1 MAGTDDNNSTS
12 DDWPLAG
19 VELAFVTE
27 IVGSEKLAKELLLDG
42 LEDGSIRW
50 RCRELAVDESPDFSV
65 NPPLVTSLAAA
76 RQFFWRR
83 ATHSRIDVDW
93 PSPHAIRVG
102 PVIRVGSDGKGN
114 NAPIFDM
121 RGSATLKASLV
132 RFHHGDVVNY
142 LVTLGLMPRPA
153 AVAEDRDTVAGTSI
167 AEQSGT
173 GSGDGILGF
182 SRSEGAGDLV
192 EWPAAA
198 IAAEPVDS
206 AKRFVDQHPC
216 NSGEDMGAY
225 YDRLQLLCEGK
236 YSRKTL
242 RNQYYEHQKATRTG
256 QHGPANGPAN
266 GPK

>member
-121 RGSATLKASLV
+121 RGSATLTASLV
-132 RFHHGDVVNY
+132 RFCHGDGVNY
-142 LVTLGLMPRPA
+142 LVTLGLMPRSHTAPQKIAPTAPRA
-153 AVAEDRDTVAGTSI
+153 ALSP
-167 AEQSGT
+167 
-173 GSGDGILGF
+173 
-182 SRSEGAGDLV
+182 SEPPQEPQPEVPKPPPMKAKAWV
-192 EWPAAA
+192 PYAIKQWPQ
-198 IAAEPVDS
+198 
-206 AKRFVDQHPC
+206 KK
-216 NSGEDMGAY
+216 GEDQSDY
-225 YDRLQLLCEGK
+225 VDRLMRHAPRRWAKHTIQNLL
-236 YSRKTL
+236 
-242 RNQYYEHQKATRTG
+242 
-256 QHGPANGPAN
+256 
-266 GPK
+266 